1 MFSIG
6 RFKVQCEILVYL
18 ILIVLILS
26 ACQQQ
31 VPPER
36 MLDGMWRNGV
46 IYATFSEDGT
56 YAIAELPGDLDR
68 NPSSS
73 GRYTFDG
80 EHLTIFEN
88 QPSLCWF
95 TANYSVVFPE
105 EGQATFYTVED
116 SCVMRERFFTCCLWR
131 RYEP

>member
-1 MFSIG
+1 MFSHTRYIVP
-6 RFKVQCEILVYL
+6 RKILG
-18 ILIVLILS
+18 VLFLVVLTLS
-26 ACQQQ
+26 ACQKE

-46 IYATFSEDGT
+46 IYATFTKDGK
-56 YAIAELPGDLDR
+56 YAIAELPGDLER

-73 GRYTFDG
+73 GTFTFDG

-105 EGQATFYTVED
+105 EDQATFYTVQD

-131 RYEP
+131 RYDK

>member
-56 YAIAELPGDLDR
+56 YAIAD
-68 NPSSS
+68 
-73 GRYTFDG
+73 
-80 EHLTIFEN
+80 
-88 QPSLCWF
+88 
-95 TANYSVVFPE
+95 A
-105 EGQATFYTVED
+105 
-116 SCVMRERFFTCCLWR
+116 
-131 RYEP
+131 